1 LGQRNLMIVELQT
14 IPIYLTEHEAKMF
27 LKFQK
32 HFALFDLMEKERVFD
47 ITHGSVTLE
56 FNGDGE
62 IKGISKKQFFPL

>member
-1 LGQRNLMIVELQT
+1 MIIELQT

-32 HFALFDLMEKERVFD
+32 HFKLFELLEEKKAFD
-47 ITHGSVTLE
+47 IKHGTVTID
-56 FNGDGE
+56 FNGDGD